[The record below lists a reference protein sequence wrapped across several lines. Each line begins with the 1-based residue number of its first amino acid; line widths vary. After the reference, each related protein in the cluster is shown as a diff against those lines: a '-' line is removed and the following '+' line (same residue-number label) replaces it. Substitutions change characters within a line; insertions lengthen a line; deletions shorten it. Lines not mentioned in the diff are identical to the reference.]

1 MNSSESESSKN
12 ERVLASPSLAP
23 LPHPQVCLKI
33 PTGSGGGMGCSCGCL
48 VFWEI
53 NFWFVIFF
61 PSQEISQVFYVPLLM
76 QIVLPKKKLLT
87 DKFLLS
93 FCFLKVWAPWRN
105 SAGDGKRWTETI
117 RGEILH
123 GREWGEGPLWA
134 GDTHTTCLINGAFAL
149 ALCSA

>member
-1 MNSSESESSKN
+1 MGWAVPVVVWFFEKLIFDLLYFS
-12 ERVLASPSLAP
+12 
-23 LPHPQVCLKI
+23 HPT
-33 PTGSGGGMGCSCGCL
+33 P
-48 VFWEI
+48 F
-53 NFWFVIFF
+53 
-61 PSQEISQVFYVPLLM
+61 QEISQVFYVPLLM

-123 GREWGEGPLWA
+123 GREWGEGPL
-134 GDTHTTCLINGAFAL
+134 
-149 ALCSA
+149 